1 MRSGFCTVVGRPNVG
16 KSTLVN
22 ALVGEKVAITTPVPQ
37 TTRHAIRAVLNGD
50 GVQVVFTDTPG
61 VHKPRTLL
69 GTRLNDLARSS
80 LSHVD
85 CVVFLV
91 DGQGGIGRGDEFL
104 ARLLADVTTPVIA
117 AVNKVDTIARPKQL
131 PLLQRLAAMGDWAEI
146 VPISAA
152 EGENLDVLTRLIV
165 ERMPEGTAYF
175 PDGQV
180 TDQSIEQR
188 VAEIIREKAI
198 TLLREEVPHS
208 VAVLVE
214 EMGPG
219 TSPDVTTVVA
229 TMYVERD
236 SQKGIV
242 IGRGAE
248 ILRDVGTRARAELE
262 PLLGTR
268 VYLDL
273 RVKLMKE
280 WQRDPRKLARLG
292 Y

>member
-85 CVVFLV
+85 CAVFLV
-91 DGQGGIGRGDEFL
+91 DGHAGIGRGDEFL
-104 ARLLADVTTPVIA
+104 ARLLADVHTPVLA
-117 AVNKVDTIARPKQL
+117 AVNKVDAIARPKQL
-131 PLLQRLAAMGDWAEI
+131 PLLQRLAGMGDWAEI

-165 ERMPEGTAYF
+165 ERMPEGPAYF
-175 PDGQV
+175 PGGQV

-208 VAVLVE
+208 IAVLVE